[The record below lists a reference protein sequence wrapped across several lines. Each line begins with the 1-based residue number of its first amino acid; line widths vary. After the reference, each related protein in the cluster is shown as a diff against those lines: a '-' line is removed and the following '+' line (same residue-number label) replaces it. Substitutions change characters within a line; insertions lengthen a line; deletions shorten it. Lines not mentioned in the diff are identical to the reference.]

1 LHFAEREYLGR
12 KPMYEKSSA
21 EASVSLIMPRRSI
34 FNEVK
39 DTNKPQQRIVF
50 LPSRNAFDEDVLKRM
65 LIRKM
70 PLCRFWAVPR
80 AARAA
85 ASPGG
90 GPQNPA
96 VAGRAPQAAV
106 RTHTNRS
113 NAESAK
119 ERNVSDEYN
128 YLSGCRILVEADDAH

>member
-1 LHFAEREYLGR
+1 
-12 KPMYEKSSA
+12 
-21 EASVSLIMPRRSI
+21 MPRPSI
-34 FNEVK
+34 
-39 DTNKPQQRIVF
+39 
-50 LPSRNAFDEDVLKRM
+50 FDEDVSKHM
-65 LIRKM
+65 LIGKM
-70 PLCRFWAVPR
+70 PLCCFWTVPR

-106 RTHTNRS
+106 RAHTNRS